1 MVSTKMAVMY
11 EHYDEAGWEHTQP
24 GWYECSVRTED
35 IDKYDESS
43 VEVKR
48 IDKYLEL
55 IDWLYSNIGK
65 CERHSRWRTTSDNTV
80 SVKFRYEKDYIMFT
94 LRWS

>member
-35 IDKYDESS
+35 IDKYDEMTQ
-43 VEVKR
+43 
-48 IDKYLEL
+48 
-55 IDWLYSNIGK
+55 WLLNNIGK
-65 CERHSRWRTTSDNTV
+65 YKRHCRWCVNDVNVV
-80 SVKFRYEKDYIMFT
+80 SFKFRYERDYIMFT

>member
-35 IDKYDESS
+35 IDKYDEMTQ
-43 VEVKR
+43 
-48 IDKYLEL
+48 
-55 IDWLYSNIGK
+55 WLLNNIGK
-65 CERHSRWRTTSDNTV
+65 YKRHCRWCVTDVNVV
-80 SVKFRYEKDYIMFT
+80 SFKFRYERDYILFT

>member
-24 GWYECSVRTED
+24 GWYECSVRAEN
-35 IDKYDESS
+35 IDKYDEMTQ
-43 VEVKR
+43 
-48 IDKYLEL
+48 
-55 IDWLYSNIGK
+55 WLLNNIGK
-65 CERHSRWRTTSDNTV
+65 YKRHCRWCVTDVNVISF
-80 SVKFRYEKDYIMFT
+80 KFRYERDYILFT

>member
-35 IDKYDESS
+35 IDKYNEMTQ
-43 VEVKR
+43 
-48 IDKYLEL
+48 
-55 IDWLYSNIGK
+55 WLLNNIGK
-65 CERHSRWRTTSDNTV
+65 YKRHCRWCVTDVNVV
-80 SVKFRYEKDYIMFT
+80 SFKFRYERDYILFT